1 MDPGCCLAGKI
12 DLIFGGSPPA
22 QIVLQCVLWLLIIF
36 LYLDIFSH
44 FSSCFYS
51 LFYLDKNGV
60 SVDFLRNPHFSV
72 LPISWPCIKFHAIV
86 VFWME
91 MTFLFKSALDIL
103 CHSSSLDM
111 TSILIENL
119 LQSGIR
125 S

>member
-1 MDPGCCLAGKI
+1 VDPGCCLAGKI

-86 VFWME
+86 VQRVLALCDFWDLE
-91 MTFLFKSALDIL
+91 KVALAKNRISQIFIL
-103 CHSSSLDM
+103 C
-111 TSILIENL
+111 T
-119 LQSGIR
+119 Q
-125 S
+125 